1 MIIEW
6 PLNGQ
11 SHDAVINVLTSQTNV
26 WEMDNDNND
35 DEPTLRYYL
44 GYWKRHKSIKWRL
57 LTVFMGQNVISRT
70 STKLLGIMIDDA
82 QDWSAH
88 FKTVRTSLNQRLFV
102 IRRIARQIPRD
113 KLINVVHSLWVSKL
127 RYGLQLCTTTRITID
142 ETRTVNEKIYSWHK
156 TEC

>member
-1 MIIEW
+1 
-6 PLNGQ
+6 
-11 SHDAVINVLTSQTNV
+11 
-26 WEMDNDNND
+26 
-35 DEPTLRYYL
+35 
-44 GYWKRHKSIKWRL
+44 
-57 LTVFMGQNVISRT
+57 MGQNVISRT

-142 ETRTVNEKIYSWHK
+142 ETRTVNEKIYS
-156 TEC
+156 